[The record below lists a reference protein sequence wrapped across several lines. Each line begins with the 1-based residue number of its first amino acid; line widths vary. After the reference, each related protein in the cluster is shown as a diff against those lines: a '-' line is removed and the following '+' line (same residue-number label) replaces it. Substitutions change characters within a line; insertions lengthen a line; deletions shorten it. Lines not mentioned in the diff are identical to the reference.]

1 MSITMYTGRPRQGK
15 TYLAVRHVFKELKKG
30 RPVWSNI
37 KLNWQG
43 YKGYIWN
50 TKFPFRHFVDIPKD
64 TVKYWTKLSDLY
76 NVQKGVILM
85 DEAHVYMRS
94 RKWEALPEEMERKLA
109 QHGKDRLDIIAT
121 VQATQRID
129 VIVRELIDY
138 WYVCRKLPFIF
149 QRYEFDHDQDKAK
162 KKYLTLRPFLRTK
175 KGYLRYDS
183 YSKVIV
189 GEENK
194 ATFEVHKDSF

>member
-15 TYLAVRHVFKELKKG
+15 TYLAVRHVFKELYKG
-30 RPVWSNI
+30 RKVWSNI

-50 TKFPFRHFVDIPKD
+50 LKYPFRHYVDIPKD
-64 TVKYWTKLSDLY
+64 NVQYWNKLDDLY
-76 NVQKGVILM
+76 HVEKGVILM

-129 VIVRELIDY
+129 TIVRELIDY
-138 WYVCRKLPFIF
+138 WYVCRKTVMLFK
-149 QRYEFDHDQDKAK
+149 RYEFDHDQDKTK
-162 KKYLTLRPFLRTK
+162 KHYLTLRLYPKTK
-175 KGYLRYDS
+175 KGYLKYDS
-183 YSKVIV
+183 YSKVIPGKQSQ
-189 GEENK
+189 GEFK
-194 ATFEVHKDSF
+194 VHEDSF

>member
-15 TYLAVRHVFKELKKG
+15 TYLAVRHVRKEIFKG
-30 RPVWSNI
+30 RKVWSNI
-37 KLNWQG
+37 LLNWEG

-50 TKFPFRHFVDIPKD
+50 LKFPFRHYVEIPKD
-64 TVKYWTKLSDLY
+64 NVQYYNKLEDLY
-76 NVQKGVILM
+76 DVEKGVILM

-129 VIVRELIDY
+129 TIVRELIDY
-138 WYVCRKLPFIF
+138 WYVCKKTLFIF
-149 QRYEFDHDQDKAK
+149 HRYEFDHDQDK
-162 KKYLTLRPFLRTK
+162 TK
-175 KGYLRYDS
+175 KHHLSHRFYRKNKKLFTFYDS
-183 YSKVIV
+183 YAKVIP
-189 GEENK
+189 GQKQK
-194 ATFEVHKDSF
+194 ATFEIQDGF

>member
-15 TYLAVRHVFKELKKG
+15 TYLAVRQVFKELKKG

-37 KLNWQG
+37 LLNWQG
-43 YKGYIWN
+43 YKGYVW
-50 TKFPFRHFVDIPKD
+50 TMSWPFRKYIEISKNNVQ
-64 TVKYWTKLSDLY
+64 YWTKLEDLY
-76 NVQKGVILM
+76 HVEKGVIFM

-94 RKWEALPEEMERKLA
+94 RKWESLPEDMERKLA

-138 WYVCRKLPFIF
+138 WYVCKKSIGFF
-149 QRYEFDHDQDKAK
+149 HRYEFDHDQDKQK
-162 KKYLTLRPFLRTK
+162 KMHLSHRFYWKNK
-175 KGYLRYDS
+175 KGFLRYDS
-183 YSKVIV
+183 YAKVRP
-189 GEENK
+189 GEK
-194 ATFEVHKDSF
+194 AEGTFQIQDGF